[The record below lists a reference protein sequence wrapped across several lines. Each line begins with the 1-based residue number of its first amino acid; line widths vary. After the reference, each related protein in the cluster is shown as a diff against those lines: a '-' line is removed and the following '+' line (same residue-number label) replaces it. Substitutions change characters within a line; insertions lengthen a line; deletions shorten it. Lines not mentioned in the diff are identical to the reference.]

1 MSKSTELKDATPMN
15 RKWYVLRS
23 KPNKEMILWRE
34 LVARGSECFYPRLYV
49 RPADPRSRRV
59 RPYFPGYLFL
69 KADLEQVG
77 ISAFRWMPFSGGLL
91 DFDGIPAIVPPNLI
105 EAIRQRVELIN
116 AQGAE
121 LVRGI
126 GLQRGERVI
135 IQEGP
140 FEGHEA
146 IFDARLPGRE
156 RVRVLIRLLQ
166 SRTWPLELPSA
177 QVVRKPR

>member
-1 MSKSTELKDATPMN
+1 MN

-34 LVARGSECFYPRLYV
+34 MLARGSECFFPRLHV
-49 RPADPRSRRV
+49 RPADPRSRKV

-77 ISAFRWMPFSGGLL
+77 LSAFQWMPFSGGLL
-91 DFDGIPAIVPPNLI
+91 AFDGIPAIVPPNLI

-116 AQGAE
+116 A
-121 LVRGI
+121 RGEEMLA
-126 GLQRGERVI
+126 GLQRGETVV

-140 FEGHEA
+140 FDGHEA

-156 RVRVLIRLLQ
+156 RVRVLIRFLQ
-166 SRTWPLELPSA
+166 SRTWPLELPAA
-177 QVVRKPR
+177 QIVRKQR